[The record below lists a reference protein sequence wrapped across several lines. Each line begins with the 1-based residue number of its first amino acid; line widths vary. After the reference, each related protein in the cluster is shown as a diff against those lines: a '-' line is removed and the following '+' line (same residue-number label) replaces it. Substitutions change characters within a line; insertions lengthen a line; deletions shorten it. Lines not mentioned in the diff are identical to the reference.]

1 MATIKKKPSG
11 YGQFGG
17 FSPYGNVT
25 ALAFFLATNAS
36 GAVIDSDTTVAVA
49 SGDVIDL
56 GELPEGMRLDD
67 ANVFVTTAMTASVTG
82 SLGFKYADGV
92 DAEVPQDAAYFI
104 NAGDLATAGRLRAN
118 TGKLVTLPKAARLIL
133 TTGGAANAKA
143 SDIKV
148 IVSGE
153 LTGPR

>member
-36 GAVIDSDTTVAVA
+36 GAVIDSDSTAAVA

-67 ANVFVTTAMTASVTG
+67 AQIRSWRHTPF
-82 SLGFKYADGV
+82 
-92 DAEVPQDAAYFI
+92 
-104 NAGDLATAGRLRAN
+104 RN
-118 TGKLVTLPKAARLIL
+118 TNGT
-133 TTGGAANAKA
+133 
-143 SDIKV
+143 DQ
-148 IVSGE
+148 
-153 LTGPR
+153 